1 MSYCVQCGVGLHG
14 GAKSCALCQTPV
26 VNPNKPTNSE
36 LPPPFP
42 SKREAVQPVSKTEL
56 AILMTVMLGCVAVLC
71 TFLNLFLHPDG
82 ALWSLYVIGAGVM
95 LWVWVVLP
103 LAKPRMSLTLK
114 VCLDLG
120 AIILYLYLIAQDL
133 NGMDWFL
140 AIALP
145 ISLTAMAQMLLVVEW
160 MKDGRSILTSATI
173 LIGTVGVF
181 LILMELYLDRYL
193 HGAYRPGWSCA
204 VAAVCVALIIP
215 LVVVRHR
222 PTLRDEVRRRF
233 HV

>member
-1 MSYCVQCGVGLHG
+1 MSYCVQCGVSLHG

-26 VNPNKPTNSE
+26 LNPNNKVDSE

-42 SKREAVQPVSKTEL
+42 SKRETVQPVSKTEL
-56 AILMTVMLGCVAVLC
+56 TMLMTVMLGSVAVLC

-103 LAKPRMSLTLK
+103 LALPRMSLTLK
-114 VCLDLG
+114 VCFDVG

-133 NGMDWFL
+133 NGLDWFL
-140 AIALP
+140 GIALP
-145 ISLTAMAQMLLVVEW
+145 ISLTAMAQMLVVVQW
-160 MKDGRSILTSATI
+160 MKGGRSILTSTTI
-173 LIGTVGVF
+173 LIGTVGIF
-181 LILMELYLDRYL
+181 LMLMELYLDRFLY
-193 HGAYRPGWSCA
+193 GAYKPGWSFA
-204 VAAVCVALIIP
+204 VASVCVALIIP

-233 HV
+233 HI